1 MRSTKRVTSVLAITV
16 VAGALMLGVLATA
29 AQAALRH
36 FDGTVVSKSAAAKT
50 FQITTQGGSKVTL
63 RVSGSTVFERIAGGF
78 GGLRKGMQV
87 QVDAIQANGGLVAK
101 KVEPQS
107 SGGGGGEGS
116 GGHGGGSDD
125 GPNHT

>member
-78 GGLRKGMQV
+78 SGLRKGMQV

>member
-1 MRSTKRVTSVLAITV
+1 MTGRKRVTSILAISV
-16 VAGALMLGVLATA
+16 IAAALSLAVLATA
-29 AQAALRH
+29 AQAAVRH
-36 FDGTVVSKSAAAKT
+36 FDGTVATKNAAAKT

-63 RVSGSTVFERIAGGF
+63 KVNASTVFERIAGGF
-78 GGLRKGMQV
+78 SGLRQGMQI
-87 QVDAIQANGGLVAK
+87 QVDAAPGNGGLVAK

-107 SGGGGGEGS
+107 SGGGEG

>member
-1 MRSTKRVTSVLAITV
+1 MRERKRVASILAISV
-16 VAGALMLGVLATA
+16 IAGALSLAVLATA

-36 FDGTVVSKSAAAKT
+36 FDGTVATKSAAAKT

-63 RVSGSTVFERIAGGF
+63 EVNAGTVFERIAGGF
-78 GGLRKGMQV
+78 SGLRQGMRI
-87 QVDAIQANGGLVAK
+87 QVDAAPAKGGLVAK

-107 SGGGGGEGS
+107 GGGGGEG

>member
-1 MRSTKRVTSVLAITV
+1 MRSRKSVASTLAVTVI
-16 VAGALMLGVLATA
+16 AGALTFGVLATA

-36 FDGTVVSKSAAAKT
+36 FDGTVVSKNSAAKT
-50 FQITTQGGSKVTL
+50 FRITTQGGSKLTL
-63 RVSGSTVFERIAGGF
+63 KVNGNTVFERIAGGF
-78 GGLRKGMQV
+78 SGLRAGLAI
-87 QVDAIQANGGLVAK
+87 QVDAVQTQAGLVAK

-107 SGGGGGEGS
+107 SGGGGGGGG